1 MFVGDVDCPASAGF
15 WTCHDGIE
23 EIHSCWKCDGHQ
35 DCDDGSDESDS
46 ECESGGKRERER
58 ERVFRFF
65 GKPLKLKEKQKK
77 RETARSRERWIT
89 SHLICGERIKVMKGE
104 HPRKI

>member
-46 ECESGGKRERER
+46 ECESDGKRERER
-58 ERVFRFF
+58 GFQIFLASPKPER
-65 GKPLKLKEKQKK
+65 KTKKESKI
-77 RETARSRERWIT
+77 ERKMDDVLFDMW
-89 SHLICGERIKVMKGE
+89 
-104 HPRKI
+104 

>member
-46 ECESGGKRERER
+46 ECESDGERERER
-58 ERVFRFF
+58 EVFIFF
-65 GKPLKLKEKQKK
+65 LASPKPERKTEK
-77 RETARSRERWIT
+77 REQDWEKDGWC
-89 SHLICGERIKVMKGE
+89 LIWYVVKE
-104 HPRKI
+104 

>member
-46 ECESGGKRERER
+46 ECESDGKRERER
-58 ERVFRFF
+58 EVFFLASP
-65 GKPLKLKEKQKK
+65 KPERKTEK
-77 RETARSRERWIT
+77 REQDWEKDGWC
-89 SHLICGERIKVMKGE
+89 LIWYVVKE
-104 HPRKI
+104 